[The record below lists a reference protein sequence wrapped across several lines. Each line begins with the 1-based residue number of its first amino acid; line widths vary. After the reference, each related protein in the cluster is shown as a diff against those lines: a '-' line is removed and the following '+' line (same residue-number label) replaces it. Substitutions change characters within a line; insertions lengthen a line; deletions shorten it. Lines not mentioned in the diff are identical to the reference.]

1 VATRLL
7 GVLRA
12 EDTACRMG
20 GDEFA
25 FLLEGAPREQVEVV
39 AGRILRALAE
49 PFEIAGKSVT
59 LTASIGI
66 ALAADDFADGSLDEV
81 ADEILRDA
89 DTAMYAAKSI
99 GKGCIQVFE
108 RGMDEPVKRRREL
121 RGALERALEADELFL
136 EYQPIVDMCDG
147 TTLGVEALVRW
158 NHPQLGRLLPG
169 DFIGLAE
176 DSGLIG
182 LLGEWVM
189 RRAAAD
195 MAGGSILLTV
205 NVSAHQLGEGALP
218 VLVADVLCETGLE
231 PARLLLELTESTLAS
246 AGAGS
251 EAELEAVQRLGV
263 RIALDDFGSGYSSLE
278 YLGRLPIDVLKIDR
292 SLVERVG
299 VEPQRQE
306 VLRAISNIATKLGVE
321 TIVEGIER
329 EEQREALMALRF
341 CRAQGFLF
349 APPLPLADALALRV
363 PKRQPSGRPPVT
375 PTTSPV
381 M

>member
-1 VATRLL
+1 
-7 GVLRA
+7 
-12 EDTACRMG
+12 
-20 GDEFA
+20 
-25 FLLEGAPREQVEVV
+25 
-39 AGRILRALAE
+39 
-49 PFEIAGKSVT
+49 
-59 LTASIGI
+59 
-66 ALAADDFADGSLDEV
+66 
-81 ADEILRDA
+81 
-89 DTAMYAAKSI
+89 
-99 GKGCIQVFE
+99 
-108 RGMDEPVKRRREL
+108 
-121 RGALERALEADELFL
+121 
-136 EYQPIVDMCDG
+136 
-147 TTLGVEALVRW
+147 
-158 NHPQLGRLLPG
+158 
-169 DFIGLAE
+169 
-176 DSGLIG
+176 
-182 LLGEWVM
+182 M

-195 MAGGSILLTV
+195 MAEGSILLSV
-205 NVSAHQLGEGALP
+205 NVSAHQLGAGALP
-218 VLVADVLCETGLE
+218 VLVGDVLRTTGLD

-292 SLVERVG
+292 SLVERVD

-329 EEQREALMALRF
+329 EEQREALMALGF

-349 APPLPLADALALRV
+349 APPLRLAEALALRASE
-363 PKRQPSGRPPVT
+363 PQPSGRPPVT